1 MDEPAIE
8 PAEPEGPPRT
18 PLAVTLSEGGLSR
31 RIDGFDGER
40 LLDALLRAKAAV
52 MPLCNGRACCGGCR
66 IRIEKSWRDRVTPS
80 GRGERSV
87 LRYIDDP
94 HEDDRLS
101 CQIALSAE
109 VEGLVVRT
117 LERQPAPAQAGA
129 DAEEINAGK

>member
-1 MDEPAIE
+1 MEEPAIA
-8 PAEPEGPPRT
+8 PAEPEAPPATPVAVILCESGP
-18 PLAVTLSEGGLSR
+18 SR
-31 RIDGFDGER
+31 RIEGFEGER

-52 MPLCNGRACCGGCR
+52 TPLCNGRACCGGCR
-66 IRIEKSWRDRVTPS
+66 IRIEKLWRDRVTPS

-109 VEGLVVRT
+109 VEGLVVRMP
-117 LERQPAPAQAGA
+117 ERPPAPAQKGA
-129 DAEEINAGK
+129 DAEELNAGK